1 MNWIMTILRIKF
13 LEEKQY
19 MLTISIGNVPN

>member
-1 MNWIMTILRIKF
+1 MNWVMTISRIKF

-19 MLTISIGNVPN
+19 MLTLSIWNVLN

>member
-1 MNWIMTILRIKF
+1 MNWIMTISRIKF

-19 MLTISIGNVPN
+19 MLTVSIWNVLN